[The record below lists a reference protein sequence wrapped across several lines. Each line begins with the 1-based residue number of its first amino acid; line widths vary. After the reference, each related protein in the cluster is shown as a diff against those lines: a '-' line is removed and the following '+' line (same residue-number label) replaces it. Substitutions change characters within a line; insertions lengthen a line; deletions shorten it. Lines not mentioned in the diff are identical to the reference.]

1 MYSNT
6 DHSQQKYYNHIQSA
20 NNNDLPNLIIVSDL
34 QQKIFFATLSITL
47 NITIQVNRIAQSSHI
62 TTTTNTCLS
71 NNLIKIVNIR
81 SSVSHK
87 TIYEPW
93 INPTVLNTEQKVH
106 IDSILIMYK

>member
-6 DHSQQKYYNHIQSA
+6 DYSQQKYYNHIQSA
-20 NNNDLPNLIIVSDL
+20 NNNDLSNLIIISDL

-47 NITIQVNRIAQSSHI
+47 NITIQVNYIAPSFHI
-62 TTTTNTCLS
+62 TTTINTCLS

-81 SSVSHK
+81 SFVSHT

-93 INPTVLNTEQKVH
+93 INSTVLNTKQKIH